1 MAAPTLSLHMDE
13 GGAYFVHIAF
23 ADENGDAK
31 APETLNWTLTTKD
44 GQTIINERKE
54 VDIPSP
60 AASED
65 VVLDDADCEV
75 LSGETA
81 SKIIRLFTVQGTY
94 NSSTL
99 GNGLKLKAQCYIPL
113 DNYPALPTS

>member
-44 GQTIINERKE
+44 GQTIINNRKE
-54 VDIPSP
+54 EDIPSP
-60 AASED
+60 TASED
-65 VVLDDADCEV
+65 VVLNNADCAV

-94 NSSTL
+94 NSTL
-99 GNGLKLKAQCYIPL
+99 GNGLKLRGQCYIPL